1 MYCYKCGAPNDDNAC
16 KCRQCGAVLQGGE
29 RVPPA
34 LPPQHEDVPNYLVQS
49 ILVTLFCCLPLGIP
63 AIVFAAQVNSKLRL
77 GDVEGAWESSR
88 MAKTFTWWAFG
99 IGLAITLLYAA
110 LYLVVILANVVA

>member
-1 MYCYKCGAPNDDNAC
+1 MYCYKCGAPNDDNAYQ
-16 KCRQCGAVLQGGE
+16 CRQCGTALQGGG
-29 RVPPA
+29 RVPPP
-34 LPPQHEDVPNYLVQS
+34 LPQQHENVPNYLVPS

-99 IGLAITLLYAA
+99 VGLGITLLYVLFYMLVFIAQLAA
-110 LYLVVILANVVA
+110 